1 VQVGDGKKMDLK
13 RALMELG
20 NRLVTEAR
28 FVPSGPLPPEIREA
42 LKVDHSTEPIT
53 LFTEWLNLHPEARD
67 VLSEMGIEW
76 RMPG

>member
-1 VQVGDGKKMDLK
+1 MQVGDGKKMDLK

-28 FVPSGPLPPEIREA
+28 FVPSGPLPPEVRKA

-67 VLSEMGIEW
+67 VLLEMGIEW